1 MLRSLMGALQH
12 KDHRRDWRRPV
23 IAASVQ
29 AVAAPERAVIQSAV
43 MDSTRWDRFTHRPG
57 DIFVC
62 TPPKCGTTWTQA
74 IVASLLW
81 PAGDVP
87 GPVMDLAPWWDANF
101 HDLDE
106 LVARLEAQPF
116 RRSIKTHLPVEAIPW
131 FDTGYYIAVFRD
143 GRDAFMSFVNHV
155 ASFRDDVRERLNAAA
170 VAKGLETMPK
180 YDGDLHSLYA
190 RWIDFPLP
198 LLMLR
203 SWWERRHL
211 RNVLLVHF
219 NDLKADLDGEMR
231 RIAAFVGAEVD
242 PRHWPD
248 QVARC
253 TFEAMKRR
261 AGEIGTFERNFVGGG
276 ESFLHKGTNGRWRDV
291 LNEDELVR
299 YRDAVAKFLTEEMAA
314 WLEHGSLARGRR
326 PEAT

>member
-1 MLRSLMGALQH
+1 MGSA
-12 KDHRRDWRRPV
+12 
-23 IAASVQ
+23 IAASVDIVT
-29 AVAAPERAVIQSAV
+29 ALERAVIQNPV
-43 MDSTRWDRFTHRPG
+43 MDSTRWDRFAHRPG

-81 PAGDVP
+81 PAGDAP
-87 GPVMDLAPWWDANF
+87 APVMELAPWWDANF
-101 HDLDE
+101 FPVEE
-106 LVARLEAQPF
+106 LVARLEAQRF
-116 RRSIKTHLPVEAIPW
+116 RRSLKTHLPVEALPW
-131 FDTGYYIAVFRD
+131 FETGYYIAVFRD

-155 ASFRDDVRERLNAAA
+155 ASFRDDVRDRLNAAA

-180 YDGDLHSLYA
+180 YDGDLHGLYA
-190 RWIDFPLP
+190 RWIDFPIP

-203 SWWERRHL
+203 GWWERRHL
-211 RNVLLVHF
+211 HNVLLVHF

-231 RIAAFVGAEVD
+231 RIAAFIGAAIE

-261 AGEIGTFERNFVGGG
+261 AGEIGVFERNFVGGG

-291 LNEDELVR
+291 LTTDELAR
-299 YRDAVAKFLTEEMAA
+299 HRDAVAKFLTDEMAA
-314 WLEHGSLARGRR
+314 WLEHGSLASGSR
-326 PEAT
+326 PEAR

>member
-1 MLRSLMGALQH
+1 
-12 KDHRRDWRRPV
+12 
-23 IAASVQ
+23 
-29 AVAAPERAVIQSAV
+29 
-43 MDSTRWDRFTHRPG
+43 MDSTRWDHFTHRPG

-87 GPVMDLAPWWDANF
+87 GPVMELSPWWDANF
-101 HDLDE
+101 FPVEE
-106 LVARLEAQPF
+106 LVARLESQTF
-116 RRSIKTHLPVEAIPW
+116 RRALKTHLPVEALPW
-131 FDTGYYIAVFRD
+131 FETGHYIAVFRD
-143 GRDAFMSFVNHV
+143 GRDAFMSMVNHV
-155 ASFRDDVRERLNAAA
+155 ASFRDDVRDRLNAAA

-180 YDGDLHSLYA
+180 YDGDLHGFYA
-190 RWIDFPLP
+190 RWIDLPLP

-203 SWWERRHL
+203 GWWERRHQ

-231 RIAAFVGAEVD
+231 RIASFIATAVD
-242 PRHWPD
+242 PRYWPD

-261 AGEIGTFERNFVGGG
+261 AGEIGAFERNFVGGG
-276 ESFLHKGTNGRWRDV
+276 DSFLHKGTNGRWRDV
-291 LNEDELVR
+291 LTTDELDR
-299 YRDAVAKFLTEEMAA
+299 YRDAVAKFLSAEQAA
-314 WLEHGSLARGRR
+314 WLEHGSLASGHR
-326 PEAT
+326 PEAP

>member
-1 MLRSLMGALQH
+1 MMTPDNPQ
-12 KDHRRDWRRPV
+12 
-23 IAASVQ
+23 
-29 AVAAPERAVIQSAV
+29 RAVVQNAV
-43 MDSTRWDRFTHRPG
+43 MDSTRWDRFVHRPG

-87 GPVMDLAPWWDANF
+87 GPVMELAPWWDANF
-101 HDLDE
+101 FPVEE
-106 LVARLEAQPF
+106 LAARLEAQTF
-116 RRSIKTHLPVEAIPW
+116 RRAIKTHLPAEAIPW
-131 FDTGYYIAVFRD
+131 FDTGSYIAVFRD
-143 GRDAFMSFVNHV
+143 GRDAFMSYVNHI
-155 ASFRDDVRERLNAAA
+155 ASFRDDVRDRLNAAA
-170 VAKGLETMPK
+170 VAKGLQPMPK
-180 YDGDLHSLYA
+180 PDGDLHALYA
-190 RWIDFPLP
+190 QWIEFPVP

-203 SWWERRHL
+203 AWWERRHL
-211 RNVLLVHF
+211 PNVLLVHF

-231 RIAAFVGAEVD
+231 RIAGFLRAAID

-261 AGEIGTFERNFVGGG
+261 APEIGRFERNFVGGG

-291 LNEDELVR
+291 LTEGELAR
-299 YRDAVAKFLTEEMAA
+299 YDAAVAKLLTAEMTT
-314 WLEHGSLARGRR
+314 WLERGSLAAGWRPDSVQGARTGRI
-326 PEAT
+326 

>member
-1 MLRSLMGALQH
+1 MR
-12 KDHRRDWRRPV
+12 V
-23 IAASVQ
+23 
-29 AVAAPERAVIQSAV
+29 VAAANRAVVQTAV
-43 MDSTRWDRFTHRPG
+43 MDSTRWDRFVHRPG

-101 HDLDE
+101 YDVEE
-106 LVARLEAQPF
+106 LAARLEAQAF
-116 RRSIKTHLPVEAIPW
+116 RRAIKTHLPVEAIPW
-131 FDTGYYIAVFRD
+131 FETGSYIAVFRD
-143 GRDAFMSFVNHV
+143 GRDAFMSYVNHI

-170 VAKGLETMPK
+170 AAKGLQLMPK
-180 YDGDLHSLYA
+180 YDGDLHALYA
-190 RWIDFPLP
+190 YWIDLPLP

-203 SWWERRHL
+203 TWWERRHL
-211 RNVLLVHF
+211 PNVLLVHF

-231 RIAAFVGAEVD
+231 RIAAFLGVATD

-261 AGEIGTFERNFVGGG
+261 APEIGHFERNFVGGG
-276 ESFLHKGTNGRWRDV
+276 ETFLHKGTNGRWRDV
-291 LNEDELVR
+291 LSEAELAR
-299 YRDAVAKFLTEEMAA
+299 YAA
-314 WLEHGSLARGRR
+314 EVDRHLRADQARWLEHGSLAIGER
-326 PEAT
+326 PEA